1 MDNTT
6 LFEKTSEYAK
16 MVGADF
22 YPSFILNDGIVVS
35 GEFEKQAD
43 GEPRRAMFS
52 IFVNGRNE
60 EEMAETIV
68 ESVKEILIEIEKAA
82 ESANFSYSTVHF
94 AFKNSECSI
103 VFAKNIKGVYTE
115 CAVHTGC
122 MMHGDKPMVSTAKLA
137 ALAVNRQSEWFERM
151 EEEARTVPETK
162 VKPFT
167 MQPVKSAAISQIG
180 HNGDTL
186 RVKFNS
192 GQTYDYQATTE
203 QFSALVSAESI
214 GKHFREHFGSAK
226 GKLVE

>member
-35 GEFEKQAD
+35 GELERDINGDVKRVGFDFQ
-43 GEPRRAMFS
+43 
-52 IFVNGRNE
+52 VNE
-60 EEMAETIV
+60 LTIEQMALLIVAHGLRLFTI
-68 ESVKEILIEIEKAA
+68 
-82 ESANFSYSTVHF
+82 
-94 AFKNSECSI
+94 
-103 VFAKNIKGVYTE
+103 
-115 CAVHTGC
+115 
-122 MMHGDKPMVSTAKLA
+122 TA
-137 ALAVNRQSEWFERM
+137 
-151 EEEARTVPETK
+151 PETK
-162 VKPFT
+162 VNWFT

-192 GQTYDYQATTE
+192 GQTYDYPATVETFLE
-203 QFSALVSAESI
+203 LESAESI